1 MKYIQ
6 FRLLFQRLNIRLRRL
21 QQAYDNTNVL
31 LTVTNIN
38 KILILNKIDKEYISR
53 TILEMDHEH
62 IENLEDIANL
72 QNDFYRD
79 FPKKNKK
86 L

>member
-1 MKYIQ
+1 MYRRDFQ
-6 FRLLFQRLNIRLRRL
+6 FQRRNIRLHRL

-31 LTVTNIN
+31 LTVININ